1 MKLNR
6 NGCRIWM
13 WETVGRKCKYYNH
26 LWNSRSNS
34 KINVKKRTIHLTY
47 STVACGIKN
56 SVMNLIACYG
66 EFYHCTVSE
75 FCSALLTFPW
85 TYLATWPACFHQSA
99 FPVEGHPGAAH
110 PLRVLSEN
118 FVVSFPSDTV
128 LPQMGTYPVQK
139 LLCFSYS
146 IFSPL

>member
-56 SVMNLIACYG
+56 LSYEPDCLLRRILPLR
-66 EFYHCTVSE
+66 VSE
-75 FCSALLTFPW
+75 FCPALLTFPW
-85 TYLATWPACFHQSA
+85 TYLATWPACFRQSA
-99 FPVEGHPGAAH
+99 FPVEGRPGAAH

-128 LPQMGTYPVQK
+128 LPLMGTYPVQK

>member
-56 SVMNLIACYG
+56 LSYEPDCLLRRILPLHVFWVL
-66 EFYHCTVSE
+66 
-75 FCSALLTFPW
+75 FCSAHLPLDLSCNMTCMLSPVSLSCGRPSWSGSPSEGPEWEFCCLVPFW
-85 TYLATWPACFHQSA
+85 YSPSSDGYLPSSET
-99 FPVEGHPGAAH
+99 
-110 PLRVLSEN
+110 PLFQL
-118 FVVSFPSDTV
+118 F
-128 LPQMGTYPVQK
+128 
-139 LLCFSYS
+139 C
-146 IFSPL
+146 I